1 MTQLSVRPDTMSLAN
16 IVQEVTF
23 GPFRM
28 SHLREQADDRFRR
41 AFYSYLAQQV
51 MPSLDGQ
58 IVRIDGRVFS
68 RYDQPQF
75 AQLPEVRLRYYY
87 ETSFSSTAGVEEAW
101 GELDYDPS
109 TASWT
114 PSPVKPP
121 RVRTL
126 TQKHKVRALQESHR
140 YTPTR
145 PAECPQ
151 CHCKQVAEILYGVPH
166 HSEALQAELDSG
178 RICLGGSWAW
188 DESPQW
194 RCLSC
199 KHEWGLTGYAL
210 ALHEI
215 EHREGQQK

>member
-1 MTQLSVRPDTMSLAN
+1 MHSAK
-16 IVQEVTF
+16 IEQEVTF

-28 SHLREQADDRFRR
+28 SHLGEQVDDRFRK

-58 IVRIDGRVFS
+58 IVRIEGRVFS
-68 RYDQPQF
+68 HYDQQQF

-87 ETSFSSTAGVEEAW
+87 EISCASAAGVEEAW

-114 PSPVKPP
+114 PSRTKPP

-126 TQKHKVRALQESHR
+126 TQKRRVRALQESQRHA
-140 YTPTR
+140 PVR

-151 CHCKQVAEILYGVPH
+151 CHAKQVAEILYGVPH
-166 HSEALQAELDSG
+166 YSEALRAELDSG
-178 RICLGGSWAW
+178 RSCLGGSWAW
-188 DESPQW
+188 GESPQW
-194 RCLSC
+194 RCFSC

-210 ALHEI
+210 ALQEI
-215 EHREGQQK
+215 EHREGHE

>member
-1 MTQLSVRPDTMSLAN
+1 MSSAN

-68 RYDQPQF
+68 HYDQPQF

-126 TQKHKVRALQESHR
+126 TQKHKVRALQESPV
-140 YTPTR
+140 YADP
-145 PAECPQ
+145 
-151 CHCKQVAEILYGVPH
+151 
-166 HSEALQAELDSG
+166 SG
-178 RICLGGSWAW
+178 RVSAVSLQTGRGDPLWRSSSLGGTSSRVGFRA
-188 DESPQW
+188 DLPW
-194 RCLSC
+194 RFV
-199 KHEWGLTGYAL
+199 GLG
-210 ALHEI
+210 
-215 EHREGQQK
+215 